1 MRIEIK
7 GGLLIV
13 TVIGSV
19 TQSPSAVGLRQAVR
33 ENPLT
38 SVTRL
43 RCHFTIRTSIV
54 WKGGRPDVHTE
65 PIDASVTISDIN
77 TQEGTADVSG
87 PQGRRFATAVL
98 SDGSLSL
105 METTRGA
112 VDLTT
117 VFAAESSPGKLQAVR
132 AQHAYVFLT
141 VPPFDENPTVAQSYG
156 DCEPVSA
163 P

>member
-1 MRIEIK
+1 MKIAV
-7 GGLLIV
+7 LVVLAV
-13 TVIGSV
+13 V
-19 TQSPSAVGLRQAVR
+19 SAQAAR
-33 ENPLT
+33 DNPLT
-38 SVTRL
+38 SVTGL
-43 RCHFTIRTSIV
+43 RCHFTTSTV
-54 WKGGRPDVHTE
+54 VAWKGGKPDVHTE
-65 PIDASVTISDIN
+65 PVDSRVTISDIN

-98 SDGSLSL
+98 SDASLSL
-105 METTRGA
+105 MEATRGA
-112 VDLTT
+112 IDLTT

-156 DCEPVSA
+156 DREPVSA